1 MMDNKEQLHV
11 VTEVGV
17 FDELDVNDPT
27 AKKVKKDGEEDS
39 SDVAL
44 EQPGLDQGDGRTSGM
59 AGVSRPME
67 QDAALCRPVG
77 QGGRHLE

>member
-17 FDELDVNDPT
+17 FGELDVNDPT

-44 EQPGLDQGDGRTSGM
+44 EQLIEDSIKQNL
-59 AGVSRPME
+59 E
-67 QDAALCRPVG
+67 VG
-77 QGGRHLE
+77 A

>member
-17 FDELDVNDPT
+17 FGELDVNDTT

-44 EQPGLDQGDGRTSGM
+44 EQLIEDSIKQNL
-59 AGVSRPME
+59 E
-67 QDAALCRPVG
+67 VG
-77 QGGRHLE
+77 A

>member
-17 FDELDVNDPT
+17 FGELDVNDPT

-44 EQPGLDQGDGRTSGM
+44 EQLIEDSIKQNLE
-59 AGVSRPME
+59 V
-67 QDAALCRPVG
+67 DA
-77 QGGRHLE
+77 